1 MANEPR
7 LDPPL
12 ALAESKALSDAL
24 LRGLNHGLANRLNA
38 LAMNMDLVL
47 GGEPIDDELRE
58 MLNSEPRQVDALLT
72 LYRLVPERPGVI
84 EEPLLLT
91 DVAHDAAAL
100 FHYHVDFPDAVVESA
115 ALADAPPAFGRRDE
129 CARVLCALVARAAA
143 PRQVVSLRW
152 EADGDAI
159 RIIATGASGHATLHI
174 ASLAG
179 VRRAERSGS

>member
-24 LRGLNHGLANRLNA
+24 LRGLNHGLANRLNS
-38 LAMNMDLVL
+38 LTMNMDFVL
-47 GGEPIDDELRE
+47 GGEPLDDELRE
-58 MLNSEPRQVDALLT
+58 LLSAEPKQVDALLT
-72 LYRLVPERPGVI
+72 LYRLIPERPGVT

-100 FHYHVDFPDAVVESA
+100 FQYHVDFPDAVVESA

-129 CARVLCALVARAAA
+129 CARAMCALLARAAA
-143 PRQVVSLRW
+143 PRQVVSLAFT
-152 EADGDAI
+152 ADADALHI
-159 RIIATGASGHATLHI
+159 TATGPAGR
-174 ASLAG
+174 ASLQLVTLTGA
-179 VRRAERSGS
+179 RRAERAGA